1 MTIAK
6 KKVQACLVA
15 SLCLLLVLTG
25 CTGSP
30 TPTLSPTAPILIVT
44 QVVTQIATATTAPSA
59 TPAPTSTPVP
69 TLTSTPTYDPFSA
82 PIYYPLE
89 DCVASR
95 LHVGDIAMVS
105 LTAKPNG
112 IRYGQDLFQDTI
124 AEYADPGALLDI
136 VGAPGAA
143 MAGLSGWCARKAASS
158 DIHRKGTGRVLAF
171 ADRPTI
177 WLIDDIGICDIKIV
191 QSDLNF
197 WVAAKRSW
205 APV

>member
-136 VGAPGAA
+136 VGGPWCSHGWIVW
-143 MAGLSGWCARKAASS
+143 LVRTKSGFVGYTPEGNGDEYWLLP
-158 DIHRKGTGRVLAF
+158 TGR
-171 ADRPTI
+171 
-177 WLIDDIGICDIKIV
+177 
-191 QSDLNF
+191 
-197 WVAAKRSW
+197 RSG
-205 APV
+205 